1 MQYMNF
7 NEGFSMYY
15 DISLDLPWPCNNFVE
30 RKGSKASFLY
40 ILKKKK
46 KRNRR
51 LGVWFGRGLVRGVE
65 GRWKAKVTAVPIVI
79 ERLQR
84 LPFCFSGKAILQRPS
99 MPKLSAGADSFY
111 SHTWL
116 LLYTLFGNCF
126 LAFQH

>member
-1 MQYMNF
+1 
-7 NEGFSMYY
+7 MYY
-15 DISLDLPWPCNNFVE
+15 DISLDLPRPCNNFVE

-46 KRNRR
+46 KKGNRR

-65 GRWKAKVTAVPIVI
+65 VRWKAKVTVVPIVI

-111 SHTWL
+111 SHT
-116 LLYTLFGNCF
+116 
-126 LAFQH
+126 

>member
-1 MQYMNF
+1 MTSHSTF
-7 NEGFSMYY
+7 HGHAIILWEGKVAKLLF
-15 DISLDLPWPCNNFVE
+15 
-30 RKGSKASFLY
+30 Y
-40 ILKKKK
+40 IYIYKKKK
-46 KRNRR
+46 NKR

-111 SHTWL
+111 SHT
-116 LLYTLFGNCF
+116 
-126 LAFQH
+126 

>member
-46 KRNRR
+46 KKKKKKKQEAWSLVWAG
-51 LGVWFGRGLVRGVE
+51 LGSWRGGKMEGKGYGR
-65 GRWKAKVTAVPIVI
+65 PN
-79 ERLQR
+79 
-84 LPFCFSGKAILQRPS
+84 S
-99 MPKLSAGADSFY
+99 Y
-111 SHTWL
+111 
-116 LLYTLFGNCF
+116 
-126 LAFQH
+126 

>member
-46 KRNRR
+46 KKKQEAWSLVWAG
-51 LGVWFGRGLVRGVE
+51 LGSWCGGKMEGKGYGR
-65 GRWKAKVTAVPIVI
+65 PN
-79 ERLQR
+79 
-84 LPFCFSGKAILQRPS
+84 S
-99 MPKLSAGADSFY
+99 Y
-111 SHTWL
+111 
-116 LLYTLFGNCF
+116 
-126 LAFQH
+126 